1 MSGKLIVNYGIK
13 NNLRRVLFAARF
25 LRRFKRFIINS
36 IQHRMSIRV
45 AIADDKQIN
54 RTTVKDKL
62 MSFTEIEL
70 VLEAK
75 NGHDFLEQLKH
86 LPKEKYPHVVLM
98 DLEMPVM
105 DGIQTISQG
114 SVAYPD
120 IKFIVLTVFED
131 NEKIFEAIKAGANG
145 YLLKDD
151 SAVNIIDAIT
161 SVVEYN
167 GIPMSPSIARRTMEL
182 LKHAPIPIT
191 SEKTETESVLTDR
204 EMEILKEMVTGK
216 NYKAI
221 GEKLFISPLT
231 VRKHT
236 ANIYD
241 KLHVNSRAQIINL
254 AYKNKWI

>member
-1 MSGKLIVNYGIK
+1 MP
-13 NNLRRVLFAARF
+13 
-25 LRRFKRFIINS
+25 
-36 IQHRMSIRV
+36 IRI

-54 RTTVKDKL
+54 RTTVKEKIAL
-62 MSFTEIEL
+62 YKEIEL

-75 NGHDFLEQLKH
+75 NGHDFLEQLKQ
-86 LPKEKYPHVVLM
+86 LPEPKRPQVVLM
-98 DLEMPVM
+98 DLEMPIM
-105 DGIQTISQG
+105 DGIQTITQATA
-114 SVAYPD
+114 AYPD
-120 IKFIVLTVFED
+120 VKFIVLTVFED
-131 NEKIFEAIKAGANG
+131 DEKIFEAIKAGAGG

-151 SAVNIIDAIT
+151 TAVNIIDAIT
-161 SVVEYN
+161 NVVEYN
-167 GIPMSPSIARRTMEL
+167 GIPMSPAIARKTMEL
-182 LKHAPIPIT
+182 LRHSPAPVAT
-191 SEKTETESVLTDR
+191 EKTESVLTDR

-254 AYKNKWI
+254 AHKNKWI

>member
-1 MSGKLIVNYGIK
+1 MPTRI
-13 NNLRRVLFAARF
+13 
-25 LRRFKRFIINS
+25 
-36 IQHRMSIRV
+36 

-54 RTTVKDKL
+54 RTTVKEKI
-62 MSFTEIEL
+62 MSFKEIEL

-86 LPKEKYPHVVLM
+86 LSIDKHPQVVLM
-98 DLEMPVM
+98 DIEMPVM
-105 DGIQTISQG
+105 DGIQAISIA
-114 SVAYPD
+114 SAAYPD

-131 NEKIFEAIKAGANG
+131 NEKIFEAIKAGAGG

-161 SVVEYN
+161 NVVEYN
-167 GIPMSPSIARRTMEL
+167 GIPMSPAIARKTIEL
-182 LKHAPIPIT
+182 LKQAPAPAT
-191 SEKTETESVLTDR
+191 DEKISNDYQLSDR

-231 VRKHT
+231 VRKHV
-236 ANIYD
+236 AHIYE
-241 KLHVNSRAQIINL
+241 KLHVNTRAQIINL

>member
-1 MSGKLIVNYGIK
+1 LPTRISIV
-13 NNLRRVLFAARF
+13 
-25 LRRFKRFIINS
+25 
-36 IQHRMSIRV
+36 
-45 AIADDKQIN
+45 DDKQIN
-54 RTTVKDKL
+54 RTTVKEKI
-62 MSFTEIEL
+62 MAFKEIEL

-86 LPKEKYPHVVLM
+86 MPINKHPQVVLM

-105 DGIQTISQG
+105 DGIQTISQATA
-114 SVAYPD
+114 AYPD
-120 IKFIVLTVFED
+120 INFIVLTVFED
-131 NEKIFEAIKAGANG
+131 DEKIFEAIKAGAGG

-167 GIPMSPSIARRTMEL
+167 GIPMSPSIARKTIEL
-182 LKHAPIPIT
+182 LRNAPAPVV
-191 SEKTETESVLTDR
+191 SDKQETILTDR

-236 ANIYD
+236 ANIYE

-254 AYKNKWI
+254 AHKNKWV

>member
-1 MSGKLIVNYGIK
+1 MPTRI
-13 NNLRRVLFAARF
+13 
-25 LRRFKRFIINS
+25 
-36 IQHRMSIRV
+36 

-54 RTTVKDKL
+54 RTLVKEKI
-62 MSFTEIEL
+62 MSFAEIEL

-75 NGHDFLEQLKH
+75 NGHDFLEQLKQ
-86 LPKEKYPHVVLM
+86 LPAEKQPQVVLM

-105 DGIQTISQG
+105 DGIQTISLA
-114 SVAYPD
+114 SAAYPD

-131 NEKIFEAIKAGANG
+131 NEKIFEAIKAGAGG

-161 SVVEYN
+161 NVVEYN
-167 GIPMSPSIARRTMEL
+167 GIPMSPAIARKAMEL
-182 LKHAPIPIT
+182 LKQSPVTVT
-191 SEKTETESVLTDR
+191 SDSAVVEPTLSDR

-231 VRKHT
+231 VRKHV
-236 ANIYD
+236 AHIYE

>member
-1 MSGKLIVNYGIK
+1 MPTRI
-13 NNLRRVLFAARF
+13 
-25 LRRFKRFIINS
+25 
-36 IQHRMSIRV
+36 

-54 RTTVKDKL
+54 RTTVKEKI
-62 MSFTEIEL
+62 MSFKEIEL

-75 NGHDFLEQLKH
+75 NGHDFLEQLKK
-86 LPKEKYPHVVLM
+86 LPVEKHPQVVLM

-105 DGIQTISQG
+105 DGIQAISVA
-114 SVAYPD
+114 SAAYPD

-131 NEKIFEAIKAGANG
+131 NEKIFEAIKAGAGG

-151 SAVNIIDAIT
+151 TAVNIIDAIT
-161 SVVEYN
+161 NVVEYN
-167 GIPMSPSIARRTMEL
+167 GIPMSPAIARKTMEL
-182 LKHAPIPIT
+182 LKLSPVAVTNETTNTEPLL
-191 SEKTETESVLTDR
+191 SER

-231 VRKHT
+231 VRKHV
-236 ANIYD
+236 AHIYE

>member
-1 MSGKLIVNYGIK
+1 MPVKI
-13 NNLRRVLFAARF
+13 
-25 LRRFKRFIINS
+25 
-36 IQHRMSIRV
+36 

-54 RTTVKDKL
+54 RTTVKEKII
-62 MSFTEIEL
+62 SYKEIEL

-75 NGHDFLEQLKH
+75 NGHDFLEQLKL
-86 LPKEKYPHVVLM
+86 LPANKHPQVVLM

-105 DGIQTISQG
+105 DGIQAISMA
-114 SVAYPD
+114 SSAYPD

-131 NEKIFEAIKAGANG
+131 NEKIFEAIKAGAGG

-161 SVVEYN
+161 NVVEYN
-167 GIPMSPSIARRTMEL
+167 GIPMSPAIARKAMEL
-182 LKHAPIPIT
+182 LKQSPVPV
-191 SEKTETESVLTDR
+191 SNESAVVDSALSDR

-231 VRKHT
+231 VRKHV
-236 ANIYD
+236 ANIYE
-241 KLHVNSRAQIINL
+241 KLHVNSRAQIINI
-254 AYKNKWI
+254 AHKNKWI

>member
-1 MSGKLIVNYGIK
+1 MPTRI
-13 NNLRRVLFAARF
+13 
-25 LRRFKRFIINS
+25 
-36 IQHRMSIRV
+36 

-54 RTTVKDKL
+54 RTTVKEKI
-62 MSFTEIEL
+62 MSFAEIEL

-75 NGHDFLEQLKH
+75 NGHDFLEQLKQ
-86 LPKEKYPHVVLM
+86 LPAEKRPQVVLM

-105 DGIQTISQG
+105 DGIQTISIA
-114 SVAYPD
+114 SSAYPD

-131 NEKIFEAIKAGANG
+131 NEKIFEAIKAGAGG

-151 SAVNIIDAIT
+151 TAVNIIDAIT
-161 SVVEYN
+161 NVVEYN
-167 GIPMSPSIARRTMEL
+167 GIPMSPAIARKTMEL
-182 LKHAPIPIT
+182 LKQSQAPV
-191 SEKTETESVLTDR
+191 SNEEVVTEPLLTER

-231 VRKHT
+231 VRKHV
-236 ANIYD
+236 AHIYD

-254 AYKNKWI
+254 AHKNKWV

>member
-1 MSGKLIVNYGIK
+1 MPTRI
-13 NNLRRVLFAARF
+13 
-25 LRRFKRFIINS
+25 
-36 IQHRMSIRV
+36 

-54 RTTVKDKL
+54 RTTVKEKIV
-62 MSFTEIEL
+62 SFTEIEL

-75 NGHDFLEQLKH
+75 NGHDFLEQLKQ
-86 LPKEKYPHVVLM
+86 LPAERRPQVVLM

-105 DGIQTISQG
+105 DGIQTISIA
-114 SVAYPD
+114 SSAYPD

-131 NEKIFEAIKAGANG
+131 NEKIFEAIKAGAGG

-151 SAVNIIDAIT
+151 TAVNIIDAIT
-161 SVVEYN
+161 NVVEYN
-167 GIPMSPSIARRTMEL
+167 GIPMSPAIARKTMEL
-182 LKHAPIPIT
+182 LKQSQSPVSNEEVIT
-191 SEKTETESVLTDR
+191 EPLLTER

-231 VRKHT
+231 VRKHV
-236 ANIYD
+236 AHIYD

-254 AYKNKWI
+254 AHKNKWI

>member
-1 MSGKLIVNYGIK
+1 MPT
-13 NNLRRVLFAARF
+13 
-25 LRRFKRFIINS
+25 
-36 IQHRMSIRV
+36 RV

-54 RTTVKDKL
+54 RTTVKEKIT
-62 MSFTEIEL
+62 SFKEIEL

-86 LPKEKYPHVVLM
+86 LPKEKHPQAVLM

-105 DGIQTISQG
+105 DGIQTISIA
-114 SVAYPD
+114 SAAYPD

-131 NEKIFEAIKAGANG
+131 NEKIFEAIRAGASG

-161 SVVEYN
+161 NVVEYN
-167 GIPMSPSIARRTMEL
+167 GIPMSPAIARKTMEL
-182 LKHAPIPIT
+182 LKKAPAPVAN
-191 SEKTETESVLTDR
+191 EKVSFDYQLSDR

-231 VRKHT
+231 VRKHI
-236 ANIYD
+236 ANIYE

>member
-1 MSGKLIVNYGIK
+1 
-13 NNLRRVLFAARF
+13 
-25 LRRFKRFIINS
+25 
-36 IQHRMSIRV
+36 MSIRI

-54 RTTVKDKL
+54 RTTVKEKII
-62 MSFTEIEL
+62 SYKEIEL

-75 NGHDFLEQLKH
+75 NGHDFLEQLKL
-86 LPKEKYPHVVLM
+86 LPANKHPHVVLM

-105 DGIQTISQG
+105 DGIQAISLA
-114 SVAYPD
+114 SSAYPD

-131 NEKIFEAIKAGANG
+131 NEKIFEAIKAGAGG

-161 SVVEYN
+161 NVVEYN
-167 GIPMSPSIARRTMEL
+167 GIPMSPAIARKAMEL
-182 LKHAPIPIT
+182 LKQSPVPV
-191 SEKTETESVLTDR
+191 SNESVIVDSALSDR

-231 VRKHT
+231 VRKHV
-236 ANIYD
+236 AHIYE
-241 KLHVNSRAQIINL
+241 KLHVNSRAQVINL
-254 AYKNKWI
+254 AHKNKWV

>member
-1 MSGKLIVNYGIK
+1 MPTRIAIV
-13 NNLRRVLFAARF
+13 
-25 LRRFKRFIINS
+25 
-36 IQHRMSIRV
+36 
-45 AIADDKQIN
+45 DDKQIN
-54 RTTVKDKL
+54 RTTVKEKITDYN
-62 MSFTEIEL
+62 EIEL

-75 NGHDFLEQLKH
+75 NGHDFLEQLKK
-86 LPKEKYPHVVLM
+86 LPDEKLPHVTLM
-98 DLEMPVM
+98 DLEMPIM
-105 DGIQTISQG
+105 DGIQTISIATA
-114 SVAYPD
+114 AYPD

-131 NEKIFEAIKAGANG
+131 DEKIFEAIKAGAGG

-161 SVVEYN
+161 NVIEYN
-167 GIPMSPSIARRTMEL
+167 GIPMSPAIARKTMEL
-182 LKHAPIPIT
+182 LRQSPAPVAH
-191 SEKTETESVLTDR
+191 EKVETESILTDR

-236 ANIYD
+236 ANIYE

-254 AYKNKWI
+254 AHKNKWI

>member
-1 MSGKLIVNYGIK
+1 MPTRI
-13 NNLRRVLFAARF
+13 
-25 LRRFKRFIINS
+25 
-36 IQHRMSIRV
+36 

-54 RTTVKDKL
+54 RTTVKEKI
-62 MSFTEIEL
+62 MSFAEIEL

-75 NGHDFLEQLKH
+75 NGHDFLEQLKQ
-86 LPKEKYPHVVLM
+86 LPAEKRPQVVLM

-105 DGIQTISQG
+105 DGIQTISIA
-114 SVAYPD
+114 SSAYPD

-131 NEKIFEAIKAGANG
+131 NEKIFEAIKAGAGG

-151 SAVNIIDAIT
+151 TAVNIIDAIT
-161 SVVEYN
+161 NVVEYN
-167 GIPMSPSIARRTMEL
+167 GIPMSPAIARKTMEL
-182 LKHAPIPIT
+182 LKLSQPPVSNEEAIT
-191 SEKTETESVLTDR
+191 EPLLTER

-231 VRKHT
+231 VRKHV
-236 ANIYD
+236 AHIYD

-254 AYKNKWI
+254 AHKNKWI

>member
-1 MSGKLIVNYGIK
+1 
-13 NNLRRVLFAARF
+13 
-25 LRRFKRFIINS
+25 
-36 IQHRMSIRV
+36 MSIRV

-54 RTTVKDKL
+54 RTTVKDKII
-62 MSFTEIEL
+62 SFKEIEL

-75 NGHDFLEQLKH
+75 NGHDFLEQMKELSR
-86 LPKEKYPHVVLM
+86 EKYPQVVLM

-105 DGIQTISQG
+105 DGIQAISFA

-131 NEKIFEAIKAGANG
+131 NEKIFEAIKAGAGG

-151 SAVNIIDAIT
+151 SAVNIIDAIMN
-161 SVVEYN
+161 VVEYN
-167 GIPMSPSIARRTMEL
+167 GIPMSPAIARKTMEL
-182 LKHAPIPIT
+182 LKQAPAPVT
-191 SEKTETESVLTDR
+191 SERTVSDPLLSDR

-216 NYKAI
+216 NYKSI

-231 VRKHT
+231 VRKHI
-236 ANIYD
+236 ANIYE

>member
-1 MSGKLIVNYGIK
+1 
-13 NNLRRVLFAARF
+13 
-25 LRRFKRFIINS
+25 
-36 IQHRMSIRV
+36 MSIRI

-54 RTTVKDKL
+54 RTTVKEKIL
-62 MSFTEIEL
+62 PYPEMEL

-75 NGHDFLEQLKH
+75 NGYDFLEQLKH
-86 LPKEKYPHVVLM
+86 LPVDRRPQVVLM

-105 DGIQTISQG
+105 DGIQAISMA
-114 SVAYPD
+114 SAAYPD
-120 IKFIVLTVFED
+120 IKFIVLTVFEE
-131 NEKIFEAIKAGANG
+131 NEKIFEAIKAGAGG

-161 SVVEYN
+161 NVVEYN
-167 GIPMSPSIARRTMEL
+167 GIPMSPAIARKTMEL
-182 LKHAPIPIT
+182 LRHSTTPVA
-191 SEKTETESVLTDR
+191 SEKIETESILTDR

-236 ANIYD
+236 ANIYE

-254 AYKNKWI
+254 AHKNKWI

>member
-1 MSGKLIVNYGIK
+1 
-13 NNLRRVLFAARF
+13 
-25 LRRFKRFIINS
+25 
-36 IQHRMSIRV
+36 MSIKI

-54 RTTVKDKL
+54 RTTVKEKVI
-62 MSFTEIEL
+62 SFKEIEL

-75 NGHDFLEQLKH
+75 NGHDFLEQLKR
-86 LPKEKYPHVVLM
+86 LPVEKHPQVVLM

-105 DGIQTISQG
+105 DGIQTISIA
-114 SVAYPD
+114 SAAYPD

-131 NEKIFEAIKAGANG
+131 NEKIFEAIKAGAGG

-151 SAVNIIDAIT
+151 TAVNIIDAIT
-161 SVVEYN
+161 GVVEYN
-167 GIPMSPSIARRTMEL
+167 GIPMSPAIARKTIEL
-182 LKHAPIPIT
+182 LKQSPVKV
-191 SEKTETESVLTDR
+191 SVESVIPGSELSDR

-231 VRKHT
+231 VRKHV
-236 ANIYD
+236 AHIYE

>member
-1 MSGKLIVNYGIK
+1 MPTRI
-13 NNLRRVLFAARF
+13 
-25 LRRFKRFIINS
+25 
-36 IQHRMSIRV
+36 

-54 RTTVKDKL
+54 RTTVKEKL
-62 MSFTEIEL
+62 VAYNEIEL

-75 NGHDFLEQLKH
+75 NGHDFLEQLKL
-86 LPKEKYPHVVLM
+86 LPKEKHPHVVLM
-98 DLEMPVM
+98 DLEMPIM
-105 DGIQTISQG
+105 DGIQTITM
-114 SVAYPD
+114 ATATYPG

-131 NEKIFEAIKAGANG
+131 DEKIFEAIKAGAGG

-161 SVVEYN
+161 NVVEYN
-167 GIPMSPSIARRTMEL
+167 GIPMSPAIARKTMEL
-182 LKHAPIPIT
+182 LRQAPVPVVH
-191 SEKTETESVLTDR
+191 EKVETESMLTDR

-236 ANIYD
+236 ANIYE

-254 AYKNKWI
+254 AHKNKWI

>member
-1 MSGKLIVNYGIK
+1 MP
-13 NNLRRVLFAARF
+13 
-25 LRRFKRFIINS
+25 
-36 IQHRMSIRV
+36 IRI

-54 RTTVKDKL
+54 RTTVKEKII
-62 MSFTEIEL
+62 SFKEIEL

-75 NGHDFLEQLKH
+75 NGHDFLEQLKK
-86 LPKEKYPHVVLM
+86 LPVQKHPQVVLM

-105 DGIQTISQG
+105 DGIQAISLA
-114 SVAYPD
+114 SCAYPD

-131 NEKIFEAIKAGANG
+131 NEKIFEAIKAGAGG

-161 SVVEYN
+161 NVVEYN
-167 GIPMSPSIARRTMEL
+167 GIPMSPAIARKAMEL
-182 LKHAPIPIT
+182 LKQSFVPV
-191 SEKTETESVLTDR
+191 SGESAAVDSALSDR

-221 GEKLFISPLT
+221 GEKMFISPLT
-231 VRKHT
+231 VRKHV
-236 ANIYD
+236 AHIYE

-254 AYKNKWI
+254 AHKNKWI

>member
-1 MSGKLIVNYGIK
+1 MP
-13 NNLRRVLFAARF
+13 
-25 LRRFKRFIINS
+25 
-36 IQHRMSIRV
+36 IRI
-45 AIADDKQIN
+45 AITDDKQIN
-54 RTTVKDKL
+54 RTTVKEKIDAYK
-62 MSFTEIEL
+62 EIEL
-70 VLEAK
+70 IFEAR
-75 NGHDFLEQLKH
+75 NGHDFLERLKQLPVEKH
-86 LPKEKYPHVVLM
+86 PQVVLM

-105 DGIQTISQG
+105 DGIQAISLA
-114 SVAYPD
+114 STAYPD

-131 NEKIFEAIKAGANG
+131 AEKIFEAIKAGAGG

-161 SVVEYN
+161 NVVEYN
-167 GIPMSPSIARRTMEL
+167 GIPMSPAIARKTMEL
-182 LKHAPIPIT
+182 LKNAPAPVA
-191 SEKTETESVLTDR
+191 SEKIETESILTDR

-236 ANIYD
+236 ANIYE

-254 AYKNKWI
+254 AHKNKWI

>member
-1 MSGKLIVNYGIK
+1 MFMPTRI
-13 NNLRRVLFAARF
+13 
-25 LRRFKRFIINS
+25 
-36 IQHRMSIRV
+36 

-54 RTTVKDKL
+54 RTTVKEKI
-62 MSFTEIEL
+62 MSFAEIEL

-75 NGHDFLEQLKH
+75 NGHDFLEQLKQ
-86 LPKEKYPHVVLM
+86 LPAEKRPQVVLM

-105 DGIQTISQG
+105 DGIQTISIA
-114 SVAYPD
+114 SSAYPD

-131 NEKIFEAIKAGANG
+131 NEKIFEAIKAGAGG

-151 SAVNIIDAIT
+151 TAVNIIDAIT
-161 SVVEYN
+161 NVVEYN
-167 GIPMSPSIARRTMEL
+167 GIPMSPAIARKTMEL
-182 LKHAPIPIT
+182 LKLSQPPVSNEEAIT
-191 SEKTETESVLTDR
+191 EPLLTER

-231 VRKHT
+231 VRKHV
-236 ANIYD
+236 AHIYD

-254 AYKNKWI
+254 AHKNKWI

>member
-1 MSGKLIVNYGIK
+1 MPTRI
-13 NNLRRVLFAARF
+13 
-25 LRRFKRFIINS
+25 
-36 IQHRMSIRV
+36 

-54 RTTVKDKL
+54 RTTVKEKIV
-62 MSFTEIEL
+62 SFTEIEL

-75 NGHDFLEQLKH
+75 NGHDFLEQLKQ
-86 LPKEKYPHVVLM
+86 LPAERRPQVVLM

-105 DGIQTISQG
+105 DGIQTISIA
-114 SVAYPD
+114 SSAYPD

-131 NEKIFEAIKAGANG
+131 NEKIFEAIKAGAGG

-151 SAVNIIDAIT
+151 TAVNIIDAIT
-161 SVVEYN
+161 NVVEYN
-167 GIPMSPSIARRTMEL
+167 GIPMSPAIARKTMEL
-182 LKHAPIPIT
+182 LKQSQTPVSNEEVIT
-191 SEKTETESVLTDR
+191 EPLLTER

-231 VRKHT
+231 VRKHV
-236 ANIYD
+236 AHIYD

-254 AYKNKWI
+254 AHKNKWI

>member
-1 MSGKLIVNYGIK
+1 MPTRI
-13 NNLRRVLFAARF
+13 
-25 LRRFKRFIINS
+25 
-36 IQHRMSIRV
+36 

-54 RTTVKDKL
+54 RTTVKEKIV
-62 MSFTEIEL
+62 SFTEIEL

-75 NGHDFLEQLKH
+75 NGHDFLEQLRQ
-86 LPKEKYPHVVLM
+86 LPAEKRPQVVLM

-105 DGIQTISQG
+105 DGIQTISTA
-114 SVAYPD
+114 SSAYPD

-131 NEKIFEAIKAGANG
+131 NEKIFEAIKAGAGG

-151 SAVNIIDAIT
+151 TAVNIIDAIT
-161 SVVEYN
+161 NVVEYN
-167 GIPMSPSIARRTMEL
+167 GIPMSPAIARKTMEL
-182 LKHAPIPIT
+182 LKQSQSPVSNEEVIT
-191 SEKTETESVLTDR
+191 EPLLTER

-231 VRKHT
+231 VRKHV
-236 ANIYD
+236 AHIYE

-254 AYKNKWI
+254 AHKNKWV

>member
-1 MSGKLIVNYGIK
+1 MPTRI
-13 NNLRRVLFAARF
+13 
-25 LRRFKRFIINS
+25 
-36 IQHRMSIRV
+36 

-54 RTTVKDKL
+54 RTTVKEKI
-62 MSFTEIEL
+62 MCFEEIEL

-75 NGHDFLEQLKH
+75 NGHDFLEQLRQ
-86 LPKEKYPHVVLM
+86 LPDEKRPQVVLM

-105 DGIQTISQG
+105 DGIQTISIA
-114 SVAYPD
+114 SAAYPG

-131 NEKIFEAIKAGANG
+131 NEKIFEAIKAGAGG

-151 SAVNIIDAIT
+151 LAVNIIDAIT
-161 SVVEYN
+161 NVVEYN
-167 GIPMSPSIARRTMEL
+167 GIPMSPAIARKTMEL
-182 LKHAPIPIT
+182 LKLSTVSVTNEIT
-191 SEKTETESVLTDR
+191 KTEPLLTER

-231 VRKHT
+231 VRKHV
-236 ANIYD
+236 AHIYE